1 MHKVHKKNT
10 VRYYLFLIIALS
22 FLFFTGDLGLIDV
35 QKTAIVMAVGIDREE
50 DTFIVTSQIA
60 IPQSSKQGNAT
71 ETVQLVS
78 RGKTVADA
86 FEEINV
92 KTGWYPKLVFCRLI
106 ILGEKTTEKNVF
118 DALDFFLLD
127 EYLSDNCLI
136 AACDGL
142 AKDLLNVTAL
152 VDPSGSVAMQKI
164 LSPHAERVGTVLPST
179 LREFSIGYFSDTRSA
194 FLPLLKTQPQQ
205 EQVGQNGKSESGG
218 ESSSSSGSSSSSS
231 ESESESESSSSS
243 GSSSSSSEQNSSSSS
258 SSESGQGG
266 ESGKS
271 AQSGDSGSGKQTDK
285 PVFSASETALFVG
298 GKRVGLLTKEETF
311 AVGAIKHELRLA
323 AYSVPDGE
331 ATCTLS
337 IKHNTPKSKFSLSKD
352 KRATL
357 KIELT
362 LSAGILDYSKA
373 LSLDKTKD
381 VGNVPEGVFERAEK
395 LLASQI
401 HTAFEKCRA
410 VNCDVFEIATSLKK
424 YEKEFFKELKKD
436 ALQNSVLQVSVRFQ
450 NVR

>member
-1 MHKVHKKNT
+1 MHNLHKKNS
-10 VRYYLFLIIALS
+10 VRYFLFLIIALT
-22 FLFFTGDLGLIDV
+22 FLFFTGDFGLIDV

-60 IPQSSKQGNAT
+60 IPQSSKQGNAS

-106 ILGEKTTEKNVF
+106 ILGEKTAQRNVF

-127 EYLSDNCLI
+127 EYLTDNCLL
-136 AACDGL
+136 ATCDGL

-152 VDPSGSVAMQKI
+152 VDPSGSVAMQKV
-164 LSPHAERVGTVLPST
+164 LSPHAQRVGSVLPST
-179 LREFSIGYFSDTRSA
+179 LREFSIGYFSDARSG

-205 EQVGQNGKSESGG
+205 EQVGENGG
-218 ESSSSSGSSSSSS
+218 EKNTSSD
-231 ESESESESSSSS
+231 
-243 GSSSSSSEQNSSSSS
+243 SSSSS
-258 SSESGQGG
+258 SSSSSSDSSSSDSSSSEGSTQSGQSESGGSK
-266 ESGKS
+266 SG
-271 AQSGDSGSGKQTDK
+271 ASGQTDK

-298 GKRVGLLTKEETF
+298 GKRVGLLSKDETF
-311 AVGAIKHELRLA
+311 AVSAIKNELKLA
-323 AYSVPDGE
+323 AYSVLDDD
-331 ATCTLS
+331 ATCTLTV
-337 IKHNTPKSKFSLSKD
+337 KHNAPKTKFLLGKD

-357 KIELT
+357 KIELMMT
-362 LSAGILDYSKA
+362 AGLLDYSKA
-373 LSLDKTKD
+373 LDLEETKD
-381 VGNVPEGVFERAEK
+381 VGDVPSAVFQKAEK
-395 LLASQI
+395 LLVSQI

-410 VNCDVFEIATSLKK
+410 VNCDVFELSKSLKK
-424 YEKEFFKELKKD
+424 YEKEFFHELKKD
-436 ALQNSVLQVSVRFQ
+436 VVQNAILEVSVRFK

>member
-1 MHKVHKKNT
+1 MHNLHKKNS
-10 VRYYLFLIIALS
+10 VRYFLFLIIALT
-22 FLFFTGDLGLIDV
+22 FLFFTGDFGLIDV

-60 IPQSSKQGNAT
+60 IPQSSKQGNAS

-106 ILGEKTTEKNVF
+106 ILGEKTAQRNVF

-127 EYLSDNCLI
+127 EYLTDNCLL
-136 AACDGL
+136 ATCDGL

-152 VDPSGSVAMQKI
+152 VDPSGSVAMQKV
-164 LSPHAERVGTVLPST
+164 LSPHAQRVGSVLPST
-179 LREFSIGYFSDTRSA
+179 LREFSIGYFSDARSG

-205 EQVGQNGKSESGG
+205 EQVGENGG
-218 ESSSSSGSSSSSS
+218 EKNTSSD
-231 ESESESESSSSS
+231 
-243 GSSSSSSEQNSSSSS
+243 SSSSS
-258 SSESGQGG
+258 SSSSSSDSSSSSNGSDSSEG
-266 ESGKS
+266 S
-271 AQSGDSGSGKQTDK
+271 AQSGQSESGGSKSGASGQTDK

-298 GKRVGLLTKEETF
+298 GKRVGLLSKDETF
-311 AVGAIKHELRLA
+311 AVSAIKNELKLA
-323 AYSVPDGE
+323 AYSVLDDD
-331 ATCTLS
+331 ATCTLTV
-337 IKHNTPKSKFSLSKD
+337 KHNAPKTKFLLGKD

-357 KIELT
+357 KIELMMT
-362 LSAGILDYSKA
+362 AGLLDYSKA
-373 LSLDKTKD
+373 LDLEETKD
-381 VGNVPEGVFERAEK
+381 VGDVPSAVFQKAEK
-395 LLASQI
+395 LLVSQI

-410 VNCDVFEIATSLKK
+410 VNCDVFELSKSLKK
-424 YEKEFFKELKKD
+424 YEKEFFHELKKD
-436 ALQNSVLQVSVRFQ
+436 VVQNAILEVSVRFK